1 MRRAK
6 GRAVRREPFAQPTG
20 PRGLL
25 DSRAMPPAFSIRV
38 DDLTHP
44 EVLAL
49 LREHLAS
56 AAEHSPP
63 ESVHALD
70 AAALRAPN
78 VTFWSV
84 WSGSRLA
91 GIGALKQLDATHGEL
106 KSMRTAR
113 AFLRQ
118 GVARTLID
126 HMLQVAR
133 ERGYRRL
140 SLETGTPEAFA
151 PARALYESFGFV
163 RCAPFANYR
172 DDGFSVCMTRTLD

>member
-1 MRRAK
+1 
-6 GRAVRREPFAQPTG
+6 
-20 PRGLL
+20 
-25 DSRAMPPAFSIRV
+25 MPPAFTIRV

-44 EVLAL
+44 DVLEL
-49 LREHLAS
+49 LREHLTS
-56 AAEHSPP
+56 AAAHSPP

-70 AAALRAPN
+70 AAALRAAN

-84 WSGSRLA
+84 WSGDRLA

-113 AFLRQ
+113 AHLRT
-118 GVARTLID
+118 GVARALLT
-126 HMLQVAR
+126 HVMQVAR

-163 RCAPFANYR
+163 RCAPFASYR
-172 DDGFSVCMTRTLD
+172 NDGFSICMTRTLD